1 MSDILTPAISI
12 VVPVY
17 NAAPYIRRCLQS
29 IQNQS
34 FSNWEAILVN
44 DGSTDE
50 SGNICEEYALHDNRF
65 KVVHKSNGGVS
76 SARQTGIE
84 ASKGEFLIHTD
95 PDDWMDNNMLSE
107 LIGQA
112 KKNNADVVLCGFQMH
127 TPDGIAERPEYVDKD
142 TDSSTLQRLI
152 INGSIHGSCWNK
164 LIRRDCI
171 GKTSFTPQT
180 ITYCEDLLFNVRLLN
195 NKNLKISYVPKML
208 YHYDWN
214 NNNSISHEK
223 SVRLI
228 NSLTTVIC
236 EINKLDDSLDTSSL
250 KRTALFQAFISKE
263 DRLLSSLYKEE
274 QSRIVDSVKYNIFTP
289 NISCLKIA
297 LQGHPKSARLI
308 YRINISAIRLKNWIQ
323 DKLSKRK

>member
-84 ASKGEFLIHTD
+84 ASKGEFLIHID
-95 PDDWMDNNMLSE
+95 PDDWMDKDMLSE

-112 KKNNADVVLCGFQMH
+112 KKNNADVVLCAFQMH
-127 TPDGIAERPEYVDKD
+127 TPDGIAERP
-142 TDSSTLQRLI
+142 
-152 INGSIHGSCWNK
+152 
-164 LIRRDCI
+164 
-171 GKTSFTPQT
+171 
-180 ITYCEDLLFNVRLLN
+180 
-195 NKNLKISYVPKML
+195 
-208 YHYDWN
+208 
-214 NNNSISHEK
+214 
-223 SVRLI
+223 
-228 NSLTTVIC
+228 
-236 EINKLDDSLDTSSL
+236 
-250 KRTALFQAFISKE
+250 
-263 DRLLSSLYKEE
+263 
-274 QSRIVDSVKYNIFTP
+274 
-289 NISCLKIA
+289 
-297 LQGHPKSARLI
+297 
-308 YRINISAIRLKNWIQ
+308 
-323 DKLSKRK
+323 